1 MIYADQRW
9 IGDHGIGRFARHVL
23 ADLDYR
29 PVALAGHPA
38 APLDAQRLSRA
49 LSGLKRDDLFFS
61 PANNSPLFCTA
72 RFVFTIHD
80 LSHIYCPENSNS
92 LIRLYYAT
100 VMKRACRRALSILTV
115 SEFTRSQVIEWSGV
129 SAEKVFNV
137 GCGVD
142 PTYQPAKNCYGL
154 QFPYLLYE
162 FRVGGSFRPSGPSHR
177 DASRVYGR
185 AHGGAYQLH

>member
-1 MIYADQRW
+1 
-9 IGDHGIGRFARHVL
+9 
-23 ADLDYR
+23 
-29 PVALAGHPA
+29 
-38 APLDAQRLSRA
+38 
-49 LSGLKRDDLFFS
+49 
-61 PANNSPLFCTA
+61 
-72 RFVFTIHD
+72 
-80 LSHIYCPENSNS
+80 
-92 LIRLYYAT
+92 
-100 VMKRACRRALSILTV
+100 V
-115 SEFTRSQVIEWSGV
+115 SEFTRTQVIEWSGV